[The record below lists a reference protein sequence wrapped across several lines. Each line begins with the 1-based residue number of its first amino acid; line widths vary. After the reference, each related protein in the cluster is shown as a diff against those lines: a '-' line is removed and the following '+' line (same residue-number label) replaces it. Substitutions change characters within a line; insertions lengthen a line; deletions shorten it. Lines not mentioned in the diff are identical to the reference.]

1 MFKKKI
7 ILTSIIFL
15 ATLSCSSETSTP
27 AKIIQ
32 PDNQIDLQQSS
43 NQALDT
49 TQNDNTKNT
58 KIIKNEDKKSTPAS
72 DSIINNTKS
81 IQKTPSQKQSD
92 NKVKPITMLDFDP
105 EIYSRECIVD
115 TLDPKSTYEIYQSNK
130 INQDYVQKIDQ
141 CLVNTKNKN
150 TNVTKN
156 DFVKSDTDKKPE
168 LVEIKTNNYSKNC
181 LIDTLGQK
189 DTDEIYKTSKIKSN
203 ILNRITQCVSNS
215 SDNDSK
221 PKSNNQSKQIE
232 LKESIEQ
239 LIQRLYIPKVNI
251 SEKKLIKDTDKC
263 DEINPSKMLHNNM
276 EFNWQSIPLIS
287 GEVADFNVS
296 KTDPNVIYL
305 GVQENSHSIYK
316 SIDGGKNWNRIHY
329 FDHTKS
335 MDIHPSN
342 PDIFIYGD
350 TQQIWL
356 TEDGKNFNKSFQSK
370 YPPGPHRTSYS
381 SIVFSPSNPSIV
393 LASIRGRSR
402 EAGGELYVS
411 NNGGKSFDQLNINL
425 PNITVLLFDSINSE
439 IVYFGA
445 DDGIYVTKDFFKSY
459 AKILNANSPTSIVRS
474 KDRKIIVGSVDGIH
488 ISYDSGETWA
498 KGEGIDKTIFLR
510 IKEIHSD
517 PNTVWAT
524 TSKGIAISKNG
535 GKNWELNHPDNL
547 PINVKALE
555 VFSNDPNKI
564 IVATDTFQFDVRMD
578 AMYRQGLYD
587 NQGIYISNDGG
598 KSWSMSSDGI
608 HANEIETIETSP
620 TDPSEVWA
628 AQQASRGFYKSN
640 DSGEKWKLF
649 SSWLSHYPMQIKY
662 IPGYSN
668 ALVASSSMY
677 YSSMGFSY
685 DGGNTWNLLT
695 AKTFLDL
702 ASSGVNSTKDTF
714 TNLIISKTREEG
726 APKGS
731 IHLHGLAINPNNPDE
746 IYVGSVSDS
755 SVWTD
760 AALRGIH
767 LFKTMDGG
775 ITWLNIGKG
784 LPFNS
789 ESSIRD
795 IQISQSN
802 PQILYL
808 GLSHLEAVSGNGI
821 WKSLDG
827 GENWIRSN
835 DGMPNDT
842 SVHSLHIHS
851 KDSNL
856 VIAGTETG
864 LYKTKNGGESWTK
877 TLTNK
882 IKDIDYLKSDPNV
895 VYIIGNR
902 GAWVSSDF
910 GDNWNVITNDSIHK
924 NRPEGNISD
933 NFYNEYI
940 KGSKSEYNPSPIRG
954 SSISVNCNGS
964 TVYIGLNHYGIFKTK

>member
-7 ILTSIIFL
+7 ILTFIIFL
-15 ATLSCSSETSTP
+15 ATLSCSSETTTP

-32 PDNQIDLQQSS
+32 PDNQIDLHQSS

-49 TQNDNTKNT
+49 TQNDNTQNA

-156 DFVKSDTDKKPE
+156 DFVKSDTDKKLE

-488 ISYDSGETWA
+488 ISYDSGETWT
-498 KGEGIDKTIFLR
+498 KGEGIDNTIFLR

-598 KSWSMSSDGI
+598 KSWSMSADGI

-864 LYKTKNGGESWTK
+864 LYKTKNGGKSWTK

-882 IKDIDYLKSDPNV
+882 IKDVDYLKTDPNV

>member
-1 MFKKKI
+1 
-7 ILTSIIFL
+7 
-15 ATLSCSSETSTP
+15 
-27 AKIIQ
+27 
-32 PDNQIDLQQSS
+32 
-43 NQALDT
+43 
-49 TQNDNTKNT
+49 
-58 KIIKNEDKKSTPAS
+58 
-72 DSIINNTKS
+72 
-81 IQKTPSQKQSD
+81 
-92 NKVKPITMLDFDP
+92 
-105 EIYSRECIVD
+105 
-115 TLDPKSTYEIYQSNK
+115 
-130 INQDYVQKIDQ
+130 
-141 CLVNTKNKN
+141 
-150 TNVTKN
+150 
-156 DFVKSDTDKKPE
+156 
-168 LVEIKTNNYSKNC
+168 
-181 LIDTLGQK
+181 
-189 DTDEIYKTSKIKSN
+189 
-203 ILNRITQCVSNS
+203 
-215 SDNDSK
+215 
-221 PKSNNQSKQIE
+221 
-232 LKESIEQ
+232 
-239 LIQRLYIPKVNI
+239 
-251 SEKKLIKDTDKC
+251 
-263 DEINPSKMLHNNM
+263 
-276 EFNWQSIPLIS
+276 
-287 GEVADFNVS
+287 
-296 KTDPNVIYL
+296 
-305 GVQENSHSIYK
+305 
-316 SIDGGKNWNRIHY
+316 
-329 FDHTKS
+329 
-335 MDIHPSN
+335 
-342 PDIFIYGD
+342 
-350 TQQIWL
+350 
-356 TEDGKNFNKSFQSK
+356 
-370 YPPGPHRTSYS
+370 
-381 SIVFSPSNPSIV
+381 
-393 LASIRGRSR
+393 
-402 EAGGELYVS
+402 
-411 NNGGKSFDQLNINL
+411 
-425 PNITVLLFDSINSE
+425 
-439 IVYFGA
+439 
-445 DDGIYVTKDFFKSY
+445 
-459 AKILNANSPTSIVRS
+459 
-474 KDRKIIVGSVDGIH
+474 
-488 ISYDSGETWA
+488 
-498 KGEGIDKTIFLR
+498 
-510 IKEIHSD
+510 
-517 PNTVWAT
+517 
-524 TSKGIAISKNG
+524 
-535 GKNWELNHPDNL
+535 
-547 PINVKALE
+547 
-555 VFSNDPNKI
+555 
-564 IVATDTFQFDVRMD
+564 MD

-598 KSWSMSSDGI
+598 KSWTMSADGI

-620 TDPSEVWA
+620 TDPTEVWA

-640 DSGEKWKLF
+640 ESGEKWKLF

-827 GENWIRSN
+827 GENWIRTN
-835 DGMPNDT
+835 HGMPDDT
-842 SVHSLHIHS
+842 SVHSLYIHP

-882 IKDIDYLKSDPNV
+882 IKDVDYLKTDPNV

>member
-15 ATLSCSSETSTP
+15 ATLSCSSETTTP

-498 KGEGIDKTIFLR
+498 KGEGIDNTIFLR

-598 KSWSMSSDGI
+598 KSWSMSADGI

-620 TDPSEVWA
+620 IDPTEVWA

-640 DSGEKWKLF
+640 DSGHKWQLF

-668 ALVASSSMY
+668 ALVASSNMY

-685 DGGNTWNLLT
+685 DKGITWNFLS

-702 ASSGVNSTKDTF
+702 ASNGINSTKDTF
-714 TNLIISKTREEG
+714 TNLIISKSREEG

-731 IHLHGLAINPNNPDE
+731 IHLHGLAINSQNPDE

-760 AALRGIH
+760 AALKGIH
-767 LFKTMDGG
+767 LFKTQDGG
-775 ITWLNIGKG
+775 DTWANIGKG

-795 IQISQSN
+795 IQISKSN
-802 PQILYL
+802 PKILYL
-808 GLSHLEAVSGNGI
+808 GLSHLEAVKGNGI
-821 WKSLDG
+821 WKSLDS

-835 DGMPNDT
+835 KGMPNDT
-842 SVHSLHIHS
+842 SVHSLYIHT

-864 LYKTKNGGESWTK
+864 LYKTINGGESWTK

-882 IKDIDYLKSDPNV
+882 ITDIDHLISDPNV
-895 VYIIGNR
+895 VYTIGNR
-902 GAWVSSDF
+902 GAWVSTDF
-910 GDNWNVITNDSIHK
+910 GDNWNLITNDSVHE
-924 NRPEGNISD
+924 NRPKGNIAN
-933 NFYNEYI
+933 NFYDEYT
-940 KGSKSEYNPSPIRG
+940 KGTKSENNPSPIRG

-964 TVYIGLNHYGIFKTK
+964 IVYIGLNHYGIYKAE

>member
-1 MFKKKI
+1 MIKKKL

-15 ATLSCSSETSTP
+15 AILSCSAETSTP
-27 AKIIQ
+27 AKVIQ

-49 TQNDNTKNT
+49 TQNDNTMNS

-92 NKVKPITMLDFDP
+92 NKVNPITMLDFDP

-115 TLDPKSTYEIYQSNK
+115 TLDPKSTFEIYQSNK
-130 INQDYVQKIDQ
+130 INQDYVRKIDQ

-168 LVEIKTNNYSKNC
+168 LVEIKINNYSKNC
-181 LIDTLGQK
+181 LIDTLGRK
-189 DTDEIYKTSKIKSN
+189 DTDEIYKTNKIKSN
-203 ILNRITQCVSNS
+203 ILNRITQCVSS
-215 SDNDSK
+215 SIDKDSQ

-239 LIQRLYIPKVNI
+239 LIQRLYIPKVNV
-251 SEKKLIKDTDKC
+251 SEKKLIKDSDKC
-263 DEINPSKMLHNNM
+263 DEIDPSKMLHNNM
-276 EFNWQSIPLIS
+276 EFNWKSIPLIS

-335 MDIHPSN
+335 MDIHPSD

-402 EAGGELYVS
+402 EVGGELYVS

-425 PNITVLLFDSINSE
+425 PNITVLSFDSINSE

-445 DDGIYVTKDFFKSY
+445 DDGIYLTKDFFKSY

-488 ISYDSGETWA
+488 ISYDLGETWT
-498 KGEGIDKTIFLR
+498 KGEGIDNTIFLR

-587 NQGIYISNDGG
+587 KQGIYISNDGG
-598 KSWSMSSDGI
+598 TSWTMSADGI

-685 DGGNTWNLLT
+685 DKGNTWNLLT

-702 ASSGVNSTKDTF
+702 ASNGINSTKDTF
-714 TNLIISKTREEG
+714 TNLIISKSREEG

-731 IHLHGLAINPNNPDE
+731 IHLHGLAINSLNPDE

-767 LFKTMDGG
+767 LFKTQDGG
-775 ITWLNIGKG
+775 STWANIGKG

-802 PQILYL
+802 SKILYL

-835 DGMPNDT
+835 NGMPNET

-877 TLTNK
+877 TLNNK
-882 IKDIDYLKSDPNV
+882 IKDVDYLKTDPNV

-910 GDNWNVITNDSIHK
+910 GDNWNLITNDSIHE
-924 NRPEGNISD
+924 NRPKGNIAD
-933 NFYNEYI
+933 NFYNEYL
-940 KGSKSEYNPSPIRG
+940 KGSKSENNPSPIRG

>member
-15 ATLSCSSETSTP
+15 ATLSCSSETTTP

-498 KGEGIDKTIFLR
+498 KGEGIDNTIFLR

-864 LYKTKNGGESWTK
+864 LYKTKNGGKSWTK

>member
-15 ATLSCSSETSTP
+15 ATLSCSSETTTP

-189 DTDEIYKTSKIKSN
+189 DTDEIYKTSKIKSD

-488 ISYDSGETWA
+488 ISYDSGETWT
-498 KGEGIDKTIFLR
+498 KGEGIDNTIFLR

-702 ASSGVNSTKDTF
+702 AISCVNSTKDTF

-864 LYKTKNGGESWTK
+864 LYKTKNGGKSWTK